1 MTRDTSPISRRT
13 ALQTV
18 TGAALTSVAGCLTDD
33 TSGTPGNGTRSSNGD
48 GPLQRVAVEESALVV
63 ELTTDADVD
72 QVNLIQP
79 NGELFGQRDVATGAQ
94 QVSFEIGTTYESG
107 EYRVVALRGEETVA
121 EDSTEIQPEIQIQD
135 VGLFRNNPDK
145 QWDEVYDDSETD
157 RKKNGEAFVTVENTG
172 SGPDAAVELR
182 FSGDVPNPI
191 ENPRG
196 SGIYETEQVIIEPGE
211 ATDLFSSSF
220 PFGTETEGGMG
231 CSPDGNS
238 GQFTVIVETQV
249 GANSISNTYE
259 IQYSGSTDMTDCEV
273 TITEA

>member
-33 TSGTPGNGTRSSNGD
+33 TSGTPGNGTHSSNGD

-145 QWDEVYDDSETD
+145 QWDEVYGDSETD

>member
-145 QWDEVYDDSETD
+145 QWDEVYGDSETD

-231 CSPDGNS
+231 CSPYGNS

-273 TITEA
+273 TIMEA